1 MYIPSELHSTGS
13 CSITSTGSWRSM
25 KVASR
30 IIAFLTDYAVEEK
43 IIDHLKLTFIA
54 ERPPP
59 PHIAYQEVLMAA
71 ESGGEYFS

>member
-1 MYIPSELHSTGS
+1 MYIPSELHSTRY

-43 IIDHLKLTFIA
+43 IIDHL
-54 ERPPP
+54 
-59 PHIAYQEVLMAA
+59 
-71 ESGGEYFS
+71 